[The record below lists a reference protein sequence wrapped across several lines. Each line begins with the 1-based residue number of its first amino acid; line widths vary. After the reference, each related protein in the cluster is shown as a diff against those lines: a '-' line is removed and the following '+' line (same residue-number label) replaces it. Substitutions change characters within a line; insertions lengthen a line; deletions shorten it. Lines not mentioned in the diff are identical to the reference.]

1 MDDMILEMD
10 TGQDDIDLE
19 TDVAMARETDYNEL
33 KNKPQMNGVTIQGSM
48 VLVDLFP
55 DGIVIDGGS
64 AEGVG

>member
-19 TDVAMARETDYNEL
+19 TDVAMVRETDYNEL